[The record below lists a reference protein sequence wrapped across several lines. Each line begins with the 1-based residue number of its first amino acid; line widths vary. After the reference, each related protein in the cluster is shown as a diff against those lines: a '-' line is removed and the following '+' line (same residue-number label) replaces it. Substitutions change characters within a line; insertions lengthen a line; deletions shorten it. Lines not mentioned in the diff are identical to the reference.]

1 MGMKIDKNKWVYAII
16 QEPEKNPQYLGQHD
30 EEKDVA
36 YIPVFMEKDHALQC
50 INMFKKDKSLKYEAQ
65 AVVFE
70 ELAKDAKENG
80 FLALV
85 LDGEGKV
92 VDWAEL

>member
-1 MGMKIDKNKWVYAII
+1 MGIKIDKNKWVYAII

-36 YIPVFMEKDHALQC
+36 YIPAFMEKDHALKC
-50 INMFKKDKSLKYEAQ
+50 INMFKKDKSLKYETQ

-70 ELAKDAKENG
+70 ELIKDAKENG
-80 FLALV
+80 FLV
-85 LDGEGKV
+85 LIMDGEGNV

>member
-1 MGMKIDKNKWVYAII
+1 
-16 QEPEKNPQYLGQHD
+16 
-30 EEKDVA
+30 
-36 YIPVFMEKDHALQC
+36 MEKDHALQC